1 MWIRNEECEPPYTT
15 CGGGA
20 ILAQGLGAVV
30 NITSTWVNGNS
41 ASYGGGILLYANAT
55 LLVHDSTISGNVAVS
70 CQYFC
75 RDDDVLDCNTP
86 DSDNIVSSLLV
97 CLVATMLFTHDSHVS
112 NGYLNV
118 LSAVVI
124 RCNRLYV
131 DMHGLWCRL

>member
-1 MWIRNEECEPPYTT
+1 MPTEEECEPPFTT

-20 ILAQGLGAVV
+20 ILAQGLGTVV

-41 ASYGGGILLYANAT
+41 AFLGGGIFLYANAT

-97 CLVATMLFTHDSHVS
+97 CLVATMLFTRDSHVS
-112 NGYLNV
+112 LANGYLNV

-124 RCNRLYV
+124 PV
-131 DMHGLWCRL
+131 